1 MNQNTLNLSSIL
13 FLDIETVPQYP
24 SFEDCPDEL
33 KALWSRKAE
42 KLPRSRAEELQ
53 SQPTASENG
62 TLRLTHLDKLGATQ
76 GDALQGVATTALPP
90 TAQPPTALPP
100 TAALPTAN
108 LPTADSPT
116 ADSLYPRAGIYAE
129 FGKIICISVGY
140 LVQEGTA
147 HHLRKK
153 SFYGDD
159 ERVLLEEFAE
169 LLNKHFSKPD
179 SRLCAHNGKEFDFP
193 WLSRRMII
201 NNIPLPAILDTAGRK
216 PWEVNHLDTMEMWK
230 FGDYKSYTPLNL
242 LTYILGIPSPKDDID
257 GSQVYSVYY
266 HERDL
271 PRIVKY
277 CEKDV
282 EALVKVFLRLKG
294 VGVV

>member
-1 MNQNTLNLSSIL
+1 MMNNNQFLSSIL

-33 KALWSRKAE
+33 KALWARKAE
-42 KLPRSRAEELQ
+42 KLTPSRSSAGEQ
-53 SQPTASENG
+53 QPQPTATE
-62 TLRLTHLDKLGATQ
+62 T
-76 GDALQGVATTALPP
+76 DALQG
-90 TAQPPTALPP
+90 
-100 TAALPTAN
+100 
-108 LPTADSPT
+108 DSPDPLT
-116 ADSLYPRAGIYAE
+116 LRQAQGDAPLTLPDASTSSARRSPDPSSPSTLYPRAGIYAE

-140 LVQEGTA
+140 LVPDGTA
-147 HHLRKK
+147 LHLRKK

-242 LTYILGIPSPKDDID
+242 LTYLLGIPSPKDDID

-266 HERDL
+266 HLRDL
-271 PRIVKY
+271 PRIVQY

-294 VGVV
+294 VIKFNI

>member
-1 MNQNTLNLSSIL
+1 L
-13 FLDIETVPQYP
+13 
-24 SFEDCPDEL
+24 
-33 KALWSRKAE
+33 
-42 KLPRSRAEELQ
+42 
-53 SQPTASENG
+53 
-62 TLRLTHLDKLGATQ
+62 
-76 GDALQGVATTALPP
+76 
-90 TAQPPTALPP
+90 
-100 TAALPTAN
+100 
-108 LPTADSPT
+108 PT

-140 LVQEGTA
+140 LVPDGTA
-147 HHLRKK
+147 LHLRKK
-153 SFYGDD
+153 SFFGDD

-169 LLNKHFSKPD
+169 LLNKHFSKAD

-266 HERDL
+266 HLRDL
-271 PRIVKY
+271 PRIVQY

-294 VGVV
+294 VGVI

>member
-1 MNQNTLNLSSIL
+1 MQQTFNLSSIL
-13 FLDIETVPQYP
+13 FLDIETVPQYA
-24 SFEDCPDEL
+24 SFEDCPEEL
-33 KALWSRKAE
+33 KALWARKAE
-42 KLPRSRAEELQ
+42 KLAPSRSSAGEQ
-53 SQPTASENG
+53 SSQPATSETG
-62 TLRLTHLDKLGATQ
+62 ILRLTQD
-76 GDALQGVATTALPP
+76 DALQGVT
-90 TAQPPTALPP
+90 PTALPP
-100 TAALPTAN
+100 TALP
-108 LPTADSPT
+108 PSPS
-116 ADSLYPRAGIYAE
+116 SLYPRAGIYAE

-140 LVQEGTA
+140 LVADGTA

-153 SFYGDD
+153 SFYSHD

-169 LLNKHFSKPD
+169 LLNRHFSKPD

-201 NNIPLPAILDTAGRK
+201 NNIPLPALLDNSGKK

-257 GSQVYSVYY
+257 GSQVHHVYY
-266 HERDL
+266 RLNDL

-282 EALVKVFLRLKG
+282 EALVKVFLRMKG
-294 VGVV
+294 VGVMMK